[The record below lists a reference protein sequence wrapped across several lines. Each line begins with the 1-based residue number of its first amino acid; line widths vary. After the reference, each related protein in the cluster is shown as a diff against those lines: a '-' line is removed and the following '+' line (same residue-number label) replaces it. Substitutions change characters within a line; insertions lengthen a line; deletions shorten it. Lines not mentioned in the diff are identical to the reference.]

1 MVEKDS
7 ITVFC
12 TEWKIRNL
20 ALELNHLKEKRT
32 LEQRLKVNNV
42 RSMPVLLQVI
52 PVTVHGPNGYLNT
65 HGMLDSGSTCSLV
78 LSSVAEKLGLEGSEE
93 RIILNGI
100 QGTSELNSR
109 RVNTQ
114 VSAVNMMTP
123 RFEVNR
129 ALVVEHLNIALQ
141 KVNLVDV
148 NAAIYRI

>member
-1 MVEKDS
+1 MSVHGSEANRVVES
-7 ITVFC
+7 EFGSVSLEETR
-12 TEWKIRNL
+12 IRS
-20 ALELNHLKEKRT
+20 KR
-32 LEQRLKVNNV
+32 
-42 RSMPVLLQVI
+42 SVI

-65 HGMLDSGSTCSLV
+65 HAMLDSGSTCSLV

-114 VSAVNMMTP
+114 VSAVNMVTP
-123 RFEVNR
+123 RFDVNG
-129 ALVVEHLNIALQ
+129 ALVVEHLNIAQQ

-148 NAAIYRI
+148 KSKWPHLKEIDIP